1 MTGLACFMKLQRL
14 LIHHTFAEVLLQ
26 KPDAQAVT
34 GVSRWMG
41 RLSPVKLGSLSTGSS
56 VSAYEMAPQG
66 KSDFAFSGLS
76 GEWQRRAGQPPFAWV
91 T

>member
-1 MTGLACFMKLQRL
+1 M
-14 LIHHTFAEVLLQ
+14 
-26 KPDAQAVT
+26 
-34 GVSRWMG
+34 
-41 RLSPVKLGSLSTGSS
+41 KLGSLSTGSS